1 MEEKKRDE
9 FIKWF
14 SELNKDSINIAG
26 GKGANLAEIYNE
38 GIPVPPGFVIT
49 AQAYDYFIEYAKL
62 KEKIKELLDRIDY
75 EDTKKL
81 DEMTKQI
88 RVFINDSEFPKDLEE
103 DILEAYEHL
112 GASKFDSI
120 EGSALDILKTSS
132 EPIFVAIRSSA
143 TTEDLKDASFAGQQD
158 SFVNIKGKKEL
169 LKHIRKSF
177 ASLFT
182 SRATYYRNKKGFKH
196 ETSSLAVVI
205 QKMVDSEKSGVIFSK
220 DPSYKKDD
228 ILIEAIWG
236 LGEGIVS
243 GKITPDK
250 YIVSSELKILDK
262 NISNKKIAITRN
274 SSGEKEIVKL
284 KEELSKSQVLKEHE
298 IMRLAEIT
306 IKIENHYKNPQDIE
320 FAIEGENIY
329 IVQTRP
335 ITTLEKRIETKDI
348 KELQGEI
355 ILKGIAASPG
365 IAYGKIRIIEELEDL
380 DRIKQ
385 GDILVTKM
393 TNPDMVVT
401 MQKSAGIVTDDGGL
415 TCFAG
420 DTKVLTNKGFLTME
434 EINRRY
440 NEKEDFLIFSYD
452 YKNKKPT
459 WKKIINAGTR
469 KRNAIR
475 ISVSQKGNISH
486 NTVDLTPDHKMF
498 TFENRNLIKKEIQN
512 IIKDNEMLC
521 LVDKLPKFENQ
532 HNIKLSYLMG
542 ALLSD
547 GHFRITNH
555 HTGNP
560 RRGVV
565 VFTQKSIEE
574 KKLFIETVK
583 SNFKEIFNEEFNL
596 IRDKYCVGNIDG
608 RAIYGWATDHIC
620 SKLAPAM
627 ALTKITQNLPLWTL
641 GLSQSCSLNFLA
653 GLIDG
658 DGCFHN
664 NRMHIYVAK
673 ENLLQAIIIACLK
686 LGIMPQISVNR
697 NIHHV
702 QILEKMNEILSYCKR
717 VKGKVRYK
725 QMGNKLF
732 AAKQILGDIVDKINY
747 KGRIKPYIHNNLLID
762 SRKIFRDIFPLTKGK
777 TKQEILNILNS
788 NIRMQRFSQIEN
800 LGKIYVYNIEVEA
813 ENELDKNYIVFT
825 KKYTPLL
832 VSNSHASIV
841 SREMGVP
848 AVVGTNDAT
857 TLLKD
862 GETITV
868 DGFRGIIYKG
878 KVSETIQ
885 KEILPVKTDTKTKIK
900 LILDLPSYAIRAAK
914 TGLTGIGLTRIEG
927 IIAES
932 KKHPN
937 YFLKQDKINEYEEI
951 IFKGIKEISKHFEEL
966 WIRTS
971 DIRSDEFQNLE
982 GASKEKEANPMLGNH
997 GIRYGIKN
1005 PEILKAELKAL
1016 KRISEENKKIGLLL
1030 PQVISVE
1037 DVKKVKEFLKEVN
1050 FDNVKIGIMIETP
1063 ASVQLIKDLCDEGID
1078 FISFGTNDLT
1088 QYILAVDRGNKEV
1101 QYLYDEM
1108 NPAVLYQLEYVLRVC
1123 KRNKVETSICG
1134 QAGSKKEMVKFLV
1147 ERGIDSISVNA
1158 DVASEIADYVN
1169 ELEKKV
1175 D

>member
-1 MEEKKRDE
+1 MGKKKSVE

-62 KEKIKELLDRIDY
+62 KEKIKELLGRIDY

-88 RVFINDSEFPKDLEE
+88 RVFINDSEFPKEMEE
-103 DILEAYEHL
+103 EILEAYEHL
-112 GASKFDSI
+112 SASKFESA
-120 EGSALDILKTSS
+120 EGSALDILKNSS
-132 EPIFVAIRSSA
+132 EPLFVAIRSSA

-158 SFVNIKGKKEL
+158 SFVNIKGRKEL
-169 LKHIRKSF
+169 LKHIKKSF

-196 ETSSLAVVI
+196 EQASLAIVI

-284 KEELSKSQVLKEHE
+284 KENLSKSQVLKEHE
-298 IMRLAEIT
+298 IIRLAEIT
-306 IKIENHYKNPQDIE
+306 IKIEEHYKNPQDIE
-320 FAIEGENIY
+320 FAIDGENIY

-335 ITTLEKRIETKDI
+335 ITTLEKRIESSDI

-365 IAYGKIRIIEELEDL
+365 IASGKIRIIEELEDL

-401 MQKSAGIVTDDGGL
+401 MQKSAAIVTDEGGL
-415 TCFAG
+415 TA
-420 DTKVLTNKGFLTME
+420 
-434 EINRRY
+434 
-440 NEKEDFLIFSYD
+440 
-452 YKNKKPT
+452 
-459 WKKIINAGTR
+459 
-469 KRNAIR
+469 
-475 ISVSQKGNISH
+475 
-486 NTVDLTPDHKMF
+486 
-498 TFENRNLIKKEIQN
+498 
-512 IIKDNEMLC
+512 
-521 LVDKLPKFENQ
+521 
-532 HNIKLSYLMG
+532 
-542 ALLSD
+542 
-547 GHFRITNH
+547 
-555 HTGNP
+555 
-560 RRGVV
+560 
-565 VFTQKSIEE
+565 
-574 KKLFIETVK
+574 
-583 SNFKEIFNEEFNL
+583 
-596 IRDKYCVGNIDG
+596 
-608 RAIYGWATDHIC
+608 
-620 SKLAPAM
+620 
-627 ALTKITQNLPLWTL
+627 
-641 GLSQSCSLNFLA
+641 
-653 GLIDG
+653 
-658 DGCFHN
+658 
-664 NRMHIYVAK
+664 
-673 ENLLQAIIIACLK
+673 
-686 LGIMPQISVNR
+686 
-697 NIHHV
+697 
-702 QILEKMNEILSYCKR
+702 
-717 VKGKVRYK
+717 
-725 QMGNKLF
+725 
-732 AAKQILGDIVDKINY
+732 
-747 KGRIKPYIHNNLLID
+747 
-762 SRKIFRDIFPLTKGK
+762 
-777 TKQEILNILNS
+777 
-788 NIRMQRFSQIEN
+788 
-800 LGKIYVYNIEVEA
+800 
-813 ENELDKNYIVFT
+813 
-825 KKYTPLL
+825 
-832 VSNSHASIV
+832 HASIV
-841 SREMGVP
+841 SREMGIP

-857 TLLKD
+857 TILKD

-868 DGFRGIIYKG
+868 DGFTGKIYRG
-878 KVSETIQ
+878 KVSETVQ
-885 KEILPVKTDTKTKIK
+885 KEILPVNIKTKTKIK
-900 LILDLPSYAIRAAK
+900 LILDLPSYAMRAAK
-914 TGLTGIGLTRIEG
+914 TGLKEIGLTRIEG

-937 YFLKQDKINEYEEI
+937 YFVKQNKINEYEEI
-951 IFKGIKEISKHFEEL
+951 IFKGIKEISKYFEEL
-966 WIRTS
+966 WVRTS

-982 GASKEKEANPMLGNH
+982 GASKDIESNPMLGDH

-1016 KRISEENKKIGLLL
+1016 KRISKENKKIGLLL
-1030 PQVISVE
+1030 PQIISIE
-1037 DVKKVKEFLKEVN
+1037 EVKKVKEFLREVDFN
-1050 FDNVKIGIMIETP
+1050 NVKIGIMIETP
-1063 ASVQLIKDLCDEGID
+1063 ASVQLIRDLCDEGID

-1147 ERGIDSISVNA
+1147 EREIDSISVNA
-1158 DVASEIADYVN
+1158 DAAYEISNYVN

>member
-1 MEEKKRDE
+1 MREKKGVE

-49 AQAYDYFIEYAKL
+49 AQAYDYFINHAKL

-75 EDTKKL
+75 EDTKQL
-81 DEMTKQI
+81 DEITKQI
-88 RVFINDSEFPKDLEE
+88 RVFINDSEFPKEMEE
-103 DILEAYEHL
+103 EILEAYENL
-112 GASKFDSI
+112 SASKFESV

-132 EPIFVAIRSSA
+132 EQIFVAIRSSA

-158 SFVNIKGKKEL
+158 SFVNIKGKREL
-169 LKHIRKSF
+169 LKHVRKSF

-182 SRATYYRNKKGFKH
+182 SRATYYRNKKGFSH
-196 ETSSLAVVI
+196 VTSSLAVVI

-220 DPSYKKDD
+220 DPSFKKDD

-243 GKITPDK
+243 GKITPDR
-250 YIVSSELKILDK
+250 YTISNELKILDK

-298 IMRLAEIT
+298 IIRLAEIT
-306 IKIENHYKNPQDIE
+306 IKIEEHYKNPQDIE

-348 KELQGEI
+348 KEFQGEI

-365 IAYGKIRIIEELEDL
+365 IASGKIKIIEELEDL

-385 GDILVTKM
+385 DDILVTKM

-401 MQKSAGIVTDDGGL
+401 MQKSAGIVTDEGGL
-415 TCFAG
+415 T
-420 DTKVLTNKGFLTME
+420 
-434 EINRRY
+434 
-440 NEKEDFLIFSYD
+440 
-452 YKNKKPT
+452 
-459 WKKIINAGTR
+459 
-469 KRNAIR
+469 
-475 ISVSQKGNISH
+475 
-486 NTVDLTPDHKMF
+486 
-498 TFENRNLIKKEIQN
+498 
-512 IIKDNEMLC
+512 
-521 LVDKLPKFENQ
+521 
-532 HNIKLSYLMG
+532 
-542 ALLSD
+542 
-547 GHFRITNH
+547 
-555 HTGNP
+555 
-560 RRGVV
+560 
-565 VFTQKSIEE
+565 
-574 KKLFIETVK
+574 
-583 SNFKEIFNEEFNL
+583 
-596 IRDKYCVGNIDG
+596 
-608 RAIYGWATDHIC
+608 
-620 SKLAPAM
+620 
-627 ALTKITQNLPLWTL
+627 
-641 GLSQSCSLNFLA
+641 
-653 GLIDG
+653 
-658 DGCFHN
+658 
-664 NRMHIYVAK
+664 
-673 ENLLQAIIIACLK
+673 
-686 LGIMPQISVNR
+686 
-697 NIHHV
+697 
-702 QILEKMNEILSYCKR
+702 
-717 VKGKVRYK
+717 
-725 QMGNKLF
+725 
-732 AAKQILGDIVDKINY
+732 
-747 KGRIKPYIHNNLLID
+747 
-762 SRKIFRDIFPLTKGK
+762 
-777 TKQEILNILNS
+777 
-788 NIRMQRFSQIEN
+788 
-800 LGKIYVYNIEVEA
+800 
-813 ENELDKNYIVFT
+813 
-825 KKYTPLL
+825 
-832 VSNSHASIV
+832 SHASIV
-841 SREMGVP
+841 SREMGIP
-848 AVVGTNDAT
+848 AVVGTNEAT
-857 TLLKD
+857 TILKD

-878 KVSETIQ
+878 KVSETVQ
-885 KEILPVKTDTKTKIK
+885 KEILPVSAETKTEIK
-900 LILDLPSYAIRAAK
+900 LIIDLPSYAMRAAK
-914 TGLTGIGLTRIEG
+914 TGLKEIGLTRIEG

-937 YFLKQDKINEYEEI
+937 YFLKQNKIDEYEEI
-951 IFKGIKEISKHFEEL
+951 IFKGIKEISKYFEEL
-966 WIRTS
+966 WVRTS

-982 GASKEKEANPMLGNH
+982 GASKDIEANPMLGNH
-997 GIRYGIKN
+997 GIRYGIEN

-1016 KRISEENKKIGLLL
+1016 RRISKENKKIGLLL

-1037 DVKKVKEFLKEVN
+1037 DVKKVKEFLKEID
-1050 FDNVKIGIMIETP
+1050 FADVKIGIMIETP
-1063 ASVQLIKDLCDEGID
+1063 ASVQLIRELCDEGID

-1123 KRNKVETSICG
+1123 KRNKVKTSICG